1 MQPGPPNFL
10 REPTL
15 RAGVGPARWGV
26 FAMKS
31 FRSFAVAP
39 AALAVASLVAT
50 PAAAAEMP
58 SLVLAKPVEAMPA
71 LAPGDDASDYHRRY
85 RYRRHRGV
93 DAGDVLAGVLIIGGI
108 AAIAN
113 AAKNADSRRY
123 RDRDYRYRDYRNR
136 DDRRTDYRQE
146 YDARGIDRAV
156 EMCADE
162 IERNARIDS
171 VDAVN
176 RTASGWQVTGS
187 LYNGEG
193 FFCSIGQDGRI
204 EAIDY
209 GRSGATWQADD
220 AAQDYSAQ
228 APVDDRQYDEDYYA
242 SARARVDG
250 QPAPEVQPTYPGGPV
265 EGDAGD
271 DGGLEYGNGYRGAGA

>member
-1 MQPGPPNFL
+1 MGC
-10 REPTL
+10 
-15 RAGVGPARWGV
+15 

-31 FRSFAVAP
+31 FRSFAVAS

-50 PAAAAEMP
+50 PAAAAEFP
-58 SLVLAKPVEAMPA
+58 AVVIAKPVEAMSAWTPA
-71 LAPGDDASDYHRRY
+71 DDASDYHRRY

-123 RDRDYRYRDYRNR
+123 RDRDYPYR
-136 DDRRTDYRQE
+136 DDRRTDYRQD

-171 VDAVN
+171 VDTVN
-176 RTASGWQVTGS
+176 RTAGGWQVTGS
-187 LYNGEG
+187 LYNGDG
-193 FFCSIGQDGRI
+193 FSCSIGQDGRI
-204 EAIDY
+204 DAIDY
-209 GRSGATWQADD
+209 GRSGASWQADD
-220 AAQDYSAQ
+220 APQDYSAQ

-250 QPAPEVQPTYPGGPV
+250 QVAPEEQPAYPGGPV
-265 EGDAGD
+265 EGDLGESGD
-271 DGGLEYGNGYRGAGA
+271 LEYGNGYRGAGA